1 MIGLG
6 SGKLGNEQAVQLSP
20 TIGWLLLACA
30 VVVLLLGISQADRW
44 RRLWLR
50 TEDPR
55 ALGLFRIL
63 FAVFVLLN
71 VGGLWEHFTFLFTDE
86 GIFLSDAA
94 RQLVAAGQFKG
105 FGEGMGD
112 DPNRDV
118 ARIEEP

>member
-6 SGKLGNEQAVQLSP
+6 SGKLVNEQAVQLSP

-86 GIFLSDAA
+86 GIFSTDTAA
-94 RQLVAAGQFKG
+94 SCSPASSSPATATAPASSTAA
-105 FGEGMGD
+105 
-112 DPNRDV
+112 PS
-118 ARIEEP
+118 PSS